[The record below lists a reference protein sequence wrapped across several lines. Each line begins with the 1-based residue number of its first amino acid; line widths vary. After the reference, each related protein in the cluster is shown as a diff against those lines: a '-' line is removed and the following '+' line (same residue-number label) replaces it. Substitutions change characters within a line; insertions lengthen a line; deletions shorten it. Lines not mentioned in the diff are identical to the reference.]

1 MDFSIT
7 DEQSMLADS
16 VARYI
21 DNEYAFEDR
30 MKIAEDEA
38 AFSPAVWQA
47 AAEFGWT
54 AMPFSEEDGGFD
66 GGAVELMLIME
77 QFGRG
82 LVVEPY
88 LANVVLAGG
97 VLKRVA
103 TPEQKERW
111 LAKIIDGSLQ
121 AALAFAEPQARYDLA
136 NVATR
141 AVADGDGFRI
151 SGRKAVVLNGGD
163 AELVIVP
170 SRIEGGEGI
179 SLFAVEAGADGVARR
194 AYKTVDAHAA
204 AEITFDDLR
213 VGPDA
218 LLGEAGGGLP
228 ALEATVRDAT
238 LAVCAE
244 AAGILRAMHD
254 KTVDYSKQRIQFG
267 VPIGSFQA
275 LQHRMVD
282 MLMACEQIR
291 SLLYRAVMLAA
302 DDSPDAGRAISE
314 LKYMIGTAGRKVAEE
329 AVQIHGGMGVTWEL
343 DIAHYFKRLTAIDI
357 LFGNADHHLDRL
369 ATND

>member
-30 MKIAEDEA
+30 MKIAEGDA

-54 AMPFSEEDGGFD
+54 AMPFA

-121 AALAFAEPQARYDLA
+121 AALASAEPQARYDLA
-136 NVATR
+136 NIATE
-141 AVADGDGFRI
+141 AIKDGDGFRI
-151 SGRKAVVLNGGD
+151 SGRKAVVLSGGE

-170 SRIEGGEGI
+170 ARIAGGDNDGV
-179 SLFAVEAGADGVARR
+179 SLFAVDAAADGVSRR

-204 AEITFDDLR
+204 AEIALDDVR
-213 VGPDA
+213 VGRGA
-218 LLGEAGGGLP
+218 LLGEPGRGLA
-228 ALEATVRDAT
+228 ALEAAVRDAT

-343 DIAHYFKRLTAIDI
+343 DIAHYFKRITAIDI

-369 ATND
+369 ASGG